1 MHRRLMVNQS
11 QDAIPPPP
19 PLRVDLLGEF
29 RVFRNGT
36 NLRLRGRKARALLA
50 YLACSP
56 NRTLSRERAADILWS
71 DRGTDQ
77 ARASLRQTIAEIRG
91 ELPSSDALIV
101 GRDSIAFA
109 PGHARSDVDEIM
121 DACANRD
128 SAALA
133 RNLERAGDL
142 FLADLSGLSPA
153 FDEWLLSE
161 RVRQHD
167 RLVAAAVQ
175 AVEPMMGTAQQ
186 TDVQTILRGLDRL
199 DPWNEAVARLGFE
212 ADFSAG
218 DVAALHRRYRRLA
231 EALQREFG
239 TTPSAETRALFDRLT
254 ATEHSRTPP
263 AVSVTVKSTEATAI
277 TPPTILVSPIE
288 AVPASPEATEIALIV
303 TDDIRT
309 ALAQHPELR
318 VLSLESPSLERVAH
332 FCENAISTYMLSGRI
347 RQLGE
352 EIRVNLLIGNARTS
366 VVIWSHQFQLDRQN
380 LTAAVD
386 QVVARAVGAAYP
398 AIDQDLAATLPQE
411 ESADAVHRYISARRL
426 IGQGNNLDNVRKGVA
441 MLEQLVADDARHLN
455 ARLLLAR
462 MYNTDFWQRLAG
474 HDVSAFRTRALAL
487 TQEAV
492 TIEPASARLQLRLG
506 WCNLRG
512 RNWPQAENFFRKAL
526 SAITFDADALNECA
540 FGLCHLGLLDEA
552 EPLMQ
557 RAFALN
563 PFAPADYHADYAILL
578 MLRGDTIAAEEHFE
592 VCGERGLQYL
602 AARLANMARG
612 DFADRRARIATD
624 FVAGFRTAWEPGREP
639 TQTDVREWVRASLP
653 FKQEAQSRMLEDGLL
668 AAVGSSFPA

>member
-1 MHRRLMVNQS
+1 MHRGFMVSEQ
-11 QDAIPPPP
+11 AITS

-29 RVFRNGT
+29 RLVRNGT
-36 NLRLRGRKARALLA
+36 SLRLRGRKARGLLA

-56 NRTLSRERAADILWS
+56 NRTLSRDRAADMLWS
-71 DRGTDQ
+71 DRGSDQ

-91 ELPSSDALIV
+91 ELPTPDALIV
-101 GRDSIAFA
+101 NRDTIAFA
-109 PGHARSDVDEIM
+109 PGQARSDVDEIM
-121 DACANRD
+121 EACAKRD
-128 SAALA
+128 PAALA
-133 RNLERAGDL
+133 RNLEHVGDL

-153 FDEWLLSE
+153 FDEWLLGE
-161 RVRQHD
+161 RAREHD
-167 RLVAAAVQ
+167 RLVTAAVQ
-175 AVEPMMGTAQQ
+175 AVEPLMGTARQ
-186 TDVQTILRGLDRL
+186 TDLQTILRGLDRL

-231 EALQREFG
+231 ESLQREFG
-239 TTPSAETRALFDRLT
+239 TQPSAETRALFDRLT
-254 ATEHSRTPP
+254 STKTDQRSYSVP
-263 AVSVTVKSTEATAI
+263 AAEKSPETATA
-277 TPPTILVSPIE
+277 PPTILVSPIE
-288 AVPASPEATEIALIV
+288 AVPPSLEAAELALIV

-332 FCENAISTYMLSGRI
+332 FCESSISTYMLSGRI

-398 AIDQDLAATLPQE
+398 AIDRDLAATIPDK
-411 ESADAVHRYISARRL
+411 ESSDAVHRYISARRL
-426 IGQGNNLDNVRKGVA
+426 IAQGDKLENVRKGVA
-441 MLEQLVADDARHLN
+441 MLEQLVAEDPRHLS

-474 HDVSAFRTRALAL
+474 HDVAAFRARAMAL

-492 TIEPASARLQLRLG
+492 SIEPSNARLQVRLG
-506 WCNLRG
+506 WCNLRQ
-512 RNWPQAENFFRKAL
+512 RNWAQAENCFRKAL
-526 SAITFDADALNECA
+526 SAVSYDADALNECA
-540 FGLCHLGLLDEA
+540 FGLCHLGLLSDA

-563 PFAPADYHADYAILL
+563 PFAPADYHADYAVLL
-578 MLRGDTIAAEEHFE
+578 MLRGEPVAAEEHFE
-592 VCGERGLQYL
+592 VSGEQGLQYL
-602 AARLANMARG
+602 AARLANMAHG
-612 DFADRRARIATD
+612 DFGDRRGKIAETLT
-624 FVAGFRTAWEPGREP
+624 AGLRKAWEPDREP
-639 TQTDVREWVRASLP
+639 TQADIRAWVRTSLP

>member
-1 MHRRLMVNQS
+1 MHRGFMVYEQARPS
-11 QDAIPPPP
+11 S
-19 PLRVDLLGEF
+19 LRVDLLGEF
-29 RVFRNGT
+29 RLVSDGT
-36 NLRLRGRKARALLA
+36 SLRLRGRKARALLA

-56 NRTLSRERAADILWS
+56 NRTLSRDRAADMLWS

-91 ELPSSDALIV
+91 ELPASDALIV
-101 GRDSIAFA
+101 DRDTIAFA
-109 PGHARSDVDEIM
+109 PGQARSDVDEIM
-121 DACANRD
+121 DACVKRD
-128 SAALA
+128 PAALA
-133 RNLERAGDL
+133 RNLERAGDM

-153 FDEWLLSE
+153 FDEWLLGE
-161 RVRQHD
+161 RARQHD
-167 RLVAAAVQ
+167 RLVTAAVQ
-175 AVEPMMGTAQQ
+175 AVEPMMGTARQ
-186 TDVQTILRGLDRL
+186 TDLQTILRGLDRL

-231 EALQREFG
+231 ESLQREFG
-239 TTPSAETRALFDRLT
+239 TQPSAETRALFDRLT
-254 ATEHSRTPP
+254 GTEVNRPPRSASPP
-263 AVSVTVKSTEATAI
+263 AKNAVPPTA
-277 TPPTILVSPIE
+277 PPTILVSPIE
-288 AVPASPEATEIALIV
+288 AVPPSIEAAELAAIV

-332 FCENAISTYMLSGRI
+332 FCENSISTYMLSGRI

-352 EIRVNLLIGNARTS
+352 EIRVNLLIGNAQTS

-398 AIDQDLAATLPQE
+398 AIDRDLAAIIPQE
-411 ESADAVHRYISARRL
+411 ESLDAVHRYISARRL
-426 IGQGNNLDNVRKGVA
+426 IAQGNSLENVRKGVA
-441 MLEQLVADDARHLN
+441 MLEQLVTDDPRHLS

-474 HDVSAFRTRALAL
+474 HDVTAFRAKAMAL
-487 TQEAV
+487 TQEAIA
-492 TIEPASARLQLRLG
+492 IEPGNARLQLRLG
-506 WCNLRG
+506 WCNLRR
-512 RNWPQAENFFRKAL
+512 RNWAQAENCFRKAL
-526 SAITFDADALNECA
+526 SAISYDADALNECA
-540 FGLCHLGLLDEA
+540 FGLCHLGLTDDA

-578 MLRGDTIAAEEHFE
+578 MLRGDALSAEEHFE
-592 VCGERGLQYL
+592 VSGEQGLQYL
-602 AARLANMARG
+602 AARLANMAQG
-612 DFADRRARIATD
+612 GFADRRGKIAETLTT
-624 FVAGFRTAWEPGREP
+624 GLRKAWEPEREP
-639 TQTDVREWVRASLP
+639 TQADVRAWVRASLP
-653 FKQEAQSRMLEDGLL
+653 FKQEAQSRMLEEGLL

>member
-1 MHRRLMVNQS
+1 MHRGFMVSEQ
-11 QDAIPPPP
+11 AITS

-29 RVFRNGT
+29 RLVRDGT
-36 NLRLRGRKARALLA
+36 SLRLRGRKARGLLA

-56 NRTLSRERAADILWS
+56 NRTLSRDRAADMLWS
-71 DRGTDQ
+71 DRGSDQ

-91 ELPSSDALIV
+91 ELPTSDALIV
-101 GRDSIAFA
+101 NRDTIAFA
-109 PGHARSDVDEIM
+109 PGQARSDVDEIM
-121 DACANRD
+121 EACAKRD
-128 SAALA
+128 PAALA
-133 RNLERAGDL
+133 RNLEHVGDL

-153 FDEWLLSE
+153 FDEWLLGE
-161 RVRQHD
+161 RARQHD
-167 RLVAAAVQ
+167 RLVTAAVQ
-175 AVEPMMGTAQQ
+175 AVEPLMGTARQ
-186 TDVQTILRGLDRL
+186 TDLQTILRGLDRL

-231 EALQREFG
+231 EALLREFG
-239 TTPSAETRALFDRLT
+239 TQPSAETRALFDRLT
-254 ATEHSRTPP
+254 AAKTDQRSNF
-263 AVSVTVKSTEATAI
+263 VSVPEKKPETATA
-277 TPPTILVSPIE
+277 PPTILVSPIE
-288 AVPASPEATEIALIV
+288 AVPPSLEAAELALIV

-332 FCENAISTYMLSGRI
+332 FCESSISTYMLSGRI

-386 QVVARAVGAAYP
+386 QVVERAVGAAYP
-398 AIDQDLAATLPQE
+398 AIDRDLAATIPDR
-411 ESADAVHRYISARRL
+411 ESSDAVHRYISARRL
-426 IGQGNNLDNVRKGVA
+426 IAQADKLENVRKGVA
-441 MLEQLVADDARHLN
+441 MLEQLVADDPRHLS

-474 HDVSAFRTRALAL
+474 HDVAAFRARAMAL

-492 TIEPASARLQLRLG
+492 RIEPSNARLQVRLG
-506 WCNLRG
+506 WCNLRQ
-512 RNWPQAENFFRKAL
+512 RNWAQAENCFRKAL
-526 SAITFDADALNECA
+526 SAVTYDADALNECA
-540 FGLCHLGLLDEA
+540 FGLCHLGLLSDA

-563 PFAPADYHADYAILL
+563 PFAPADYHADYAVLL
-578 MLRGDTIAAEEHFE
+578 MLRGDAVAAEEHFE
-592 VCGERGLQYL
+592 VSGEQGLQYL
-602 AARLANMARG
+602 AARLANMTHG
-612 DFADRRARIATD
+612 DFGNRRAKIAETL
-624 FVAGFRTAWEPGREP
+624 VAGLRKAWEPDGEP
-639 TQTDVREWVRASLP
+639 TQADVRAWVRTSLP

-668 AAVGSSFPA
+668 EAVGSSFPA

>member
-1 MHRRLMVNQS
+1 MVNQS
-11 QDAIPPPP
+11 REATIS

-29 RVFRNGT
+29 RLFRDGT
-36 NLRLRGRKARALLA
+36 NLRLRGRKARGLLA

-56 NRTLSRERAADILWS
+56 NRTLSRERAADMLWS
-71 DRGTDQ
+71 DRGSDQ

-91 ELPSSDALIV
+91 ELPESDALIV
-101 GRDSIAFA
+101 SRDMIAFA
-109 PGHARSDVDEIM
+109 PGQARSDVDEIM

-128 SAALA
+128 PAALA
-133 RNLERAGDL
+133 RNLERAGDM

-153 FDEWLLSE
+153 FDEWLLGE
-161 RVRQHD
+161 RARQHD
-167 RLVAAAVQ
+167 RLVSAAVQ
-175 AVEPMMGTAQQ
+175 AVEPLMGIAQQ
-186 TDVQTILRGLDRL
+186 TDLQTILRGLDRL

-231 EALQREFG
+231 DALQREFG
-239 TTPSAETRALFDRLT
+239 TQPSAETRALFDRLT
-254 ATEHSRTPP
+254 ATERDQAPRSI
-263 AVSVTVKSTEATAI
+263 SVAHKLPEATAKA
-277 TPPTILVSPIE
+277 PPTILVSPIE
-288 AVPASPEATEIALIV
+288 AVPPSLEAAEIALIV

-332 FCENAISTYMLSGRI
+332 FCESAISTYMLSGRI

-411 ESADAVHRYISARRL
+411 ESSDAVHRYISARRL
-426 IGQGNNLDNVRKGVA
+426 IGQGNRLDNIRKGVA
-441 MLEQLVADDARHLN
+441 MLEQLVADDPRHLS

-474 HDVSAFRTRALAL
+474 HDVATFRARALAL
-487 TQEAV
+487 TREAV
-492 TIEPASARLQLRLG
+492 AIEPGSARLQLRLG
-506 WCNLRG
+506 WCNLRQ
-512 RNWPQAENFFRKAL
+512 RNWAQAESFFRKAL
-526 SAITFDADALNECA
+526 GAIAYDADALNECA
-540 FGLCHLGLLDEA
+540 FGLCHLGLLNDA

-563 PFAPADYHADYAILL
+563 PFAPADYHADYAVLL
-578 MLRGDTIAAEEHFE
+578 MLRGDAIAAEEHFE
-592 VCGERGLQYL
+592 VCGEQGLQYL

-612 DFADRRARIATD
+612 DFADRRGKIAAA
-624 FVAGFRTAWEPGREP
+624 FVAGLRAAWEPTRKP